1 MTDGT
6 LDPLLRQ
13 FAEKRLGRAL
23 TPDDERLLLQQIQH
37 AQNPPPPPPPPAA
50 PAAPKTRQAVREQM
64 RHFLQLNQQKAYEK
78 MQGIL
83 QTIDT
88 QHATTLGVLNQ
99 EQRKVAGMVDA
110 REAAPPPVDAAQDTT
125 QQALAAI
132 GEHLADLIR
141 QEVER
146 CFALHLAPLA
156 LQVGEIH
163 TWLAELNAF
172 VTSTDA
178 PLPVPVPVPVPTPTP
193 AAETNAPAVAPAV
206 HAPSGDAS
214 LD

>member
-1 MTDGT
+1 MTDDA

-23 TPDDERLLLQQIQH
+23 TPDDEHLLLQQMRHGPAPQPET
-37 AQNPPPPPPPPAA
+37 APAA
-50 PAAPKTRQAVREQM
+50 PRPTPAAPQAPKTRQAVREQM

-78 MQGIL
+78 MRGIL

-88 QHATTLGVLNQ
+88 QNAATLEVLDH

-110 REAAPPPVDAAQDTT
+110 REPAPPPDAAQDAT
-125 QQALAAI
+125 QQALVSI

-156 LQVGEIH
+156 LQVRDIH
-163 TWLAELNAF
+163 AWLAELNA
-172 VTSTDA
+172 S
-178 PLPVPVPVPVPTPTP
+178 
-193 AAETNAPAVAPAV
+193 VAPADAPSPAPAPEAAGLATWV
-206 HAPSGDAS
+206 HAPSGEAS
-214 LD
+214 LE